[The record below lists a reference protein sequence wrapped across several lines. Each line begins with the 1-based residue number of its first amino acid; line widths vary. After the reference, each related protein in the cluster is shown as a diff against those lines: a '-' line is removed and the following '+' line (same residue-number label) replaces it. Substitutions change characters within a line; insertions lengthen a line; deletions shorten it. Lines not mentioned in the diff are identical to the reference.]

1 MLYHIIWLIVGF
13 VLLIKG
19 ADFLVDG
26 ASGVAKRF
34 GVSDIIIGLT
44 IVSMGTSAPELVVSI
59 ASAFEGKTGMV
70 YGNVIG
76 SNISNTCLILG
87 VAGLIY
93 PLTVQRNT
101 AFIELPISLSIVLLV
116 YFVSNDAR
124 IWGYDFPPQAD
135 GTEIGG
141 ILSHLDGVFLLVCFA
156 GFLYYVFRNAKSDP
170 DATEIID
177 PMPSWKSA
185 LFIVGGVVGLILGGD
200 WVVKSAVKIA
210 SDYMSDRLIGLTIV
224 AVGTSLPELATSAI
238 AAIKKNSDIAIG
250 NVVGSNIFN
259 ILLVLG
265 ASGAIK
271 QTEYQLAINWDIYF
285 LIGAT
290 ILLFLFLFLGTR
302 RRGNLFTLDRWQAAV
317 LLIAILGYYSYLIAT
332 NTTP

>member
-1 MLYHIIWLIVGF
+1 MLLAIIWLIVGF

-26 ASGVAKRF
+26 ASGIAKRF
-34 GVSDIIIGLT
+34 GVSDIVIGLT

-101 AFIELPISLSIVLLV
+101 TFVELPLSLGIVFLV
-116 YFVSNDAR
+116 YFLSNDAR
-124 IWGYDFPPQAD
+124 IWGYDFQPLED
-135 GTEIGG
+135 GTVVGG
-141 ILSHLDGVFLLVCFA
+141 LLSHFDGVILLLCFA
-156 GFLYYVFRNAKSDP
+156 GFLYYVFRSAKSDP
-170 DATEIID
+170 DGTEIID
-177 PMPSWKSA
+177 PMPVWKSIVY
-185 LFIVGGVVGLILGGD
+185 IVGGAVGLILGGD
-200 WVVKSAVKIA
+200 WVVDSAIKIA
-210 SDYMSDRLIGLTIV
+210 SGYMSDRLIGLTIV

-238 AAIKKNSDIAIG
+238 AALKKNSDIAIG

-271 QTEYQLAINWDIYF
+271 QTEYQLAINWDLYF

-290 ILLFLFLFLGTR
+290 LLLFAFLFIGTR
-302 RRGNLFTLDRWQAAV
+302 RKGNLFTLDRWQSGV
-317 LLIAILGYYSYLIAT
+317 LLLAIIGYYGYLIST
-332 NTTP
+332 NI